1 MIQIFPKLFHTGNQ
15 ICTLKCIVGKNKFI
29 PCIHQEVMFLV
40 HLFMFVFAITPT
52 VTGDYVLMQSISR
65 SDKEN
70 STVQNMAGDACTI
83 SL

>member
-1 MIQIFPKLFHTGNQ
+1 
-15 ICTLKCIVGKNKFI
+15 
-29 PCIHQEVMFLV
+29 MFLV
-40 HLFMFVFAITPT
+40 HLFTFVFAITPT